1 MAALDADIMWPV
13 LLAACAVVSPLQLRA
28 SHAKSLVAR
37 TATVSSQIKLGK
49 KSSSWEDTE
58 KDLLGA
64 FDLTEEDGDNVD
76 TPSAEDQAAPAA
88 NPRSG
93 SQPWGRWSHEGDS
106 VELELM
112 LPDGVRAR
120 DLVCEV
126 NKQGLMRVQAGS
138 SPPLL
143 SGRVVLP
150 VDRTELAWM
159 VEDGLLC
166 IEVPL
171 IPVDPNQ
178 MKYVDSIF
186 DDSLVVNGMSCIT
199 PGLSGSQ

>member
-1 MAALDADIMWPV
+1 
-13 LLAACAVVSPLQLRA
+13 
-28 SHAKSLVAR
+28 
-37 TATVSSQIKLGK
+37 
-49 KSSSWEDTE
+49 
-58 KDLLGA
+58 
-64 FDLTEEDGDNVD
+64 
-76 TPSAEDQAAPAA
+76 
-88 NPRSG
+88 
-93 SQPWGRWSHEGDS
+93 
-106 VELELM
+106 M

-143 SGRVVLP
+143 SGRVALP